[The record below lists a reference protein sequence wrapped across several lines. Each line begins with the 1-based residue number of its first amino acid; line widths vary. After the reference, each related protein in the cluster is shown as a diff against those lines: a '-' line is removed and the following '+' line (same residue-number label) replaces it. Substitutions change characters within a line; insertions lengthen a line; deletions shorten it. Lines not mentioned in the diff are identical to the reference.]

1 MTSATPP
8 SEIRVV
14 ATLSLLYVFR
24 MLGLFMVFPVMMVLG
39 LQYEDAT
46 PFLLGLALGIYG
58 LTQAV
63 FQIPLGFMSDLF
75 GRKPIICLGLLIFAI
90 GSGVA
95 AMADSVWGLLLGR
108 ALQGAGA
115 IAGAVM
121 AMVGDLTSE
130 KNRTRAMAVI
140 GISIGVSFSVAM
152 VLGPALASFGGLS
165 AVFWSSAL
173 LAILGV
179 VILFALV
186 PTPVKEHE
194 VAFEGRPLSSML
206 AGVVRDINLLRLNL
220 GIFVLHFML
229 TAAFVVVPVA
239 FQELGLAPDVHW
251 HYYLPVMVLSFAF
264 MLPFIYV
271 AERKRQIKLVFLA
284 AISVLILTLS
294 GLSQA
299 QVVRHWL
306 LGLFLFFVAFNL
318 LEAML
323 PSLISKLAPAGSK
336 GTAMGVYS
344 TCQFLGTSLG
354 GAVGGFGFQYWG
366 MHSVFVVCALMGVI
380 WLMFAMGMRAPRYL
394 QSVCVPHEREVPEAD
409 LRETV
414 PGVVEARWV
423 QEQGLLYLKVDDDF
437 EWSVLNKYLQ
447 RQ

>member
-130 KNRTRAMAVI
+130 QNRTRAMAVI

-152 VLGPALASFGGLS
+152 ILGPALASFGGLS

-173 LAILGV
+173 LAVLGI
-179 VILFALV
+179 VILFGLV
-186 PTPVKEHE
+186 PTPVKEHKA
-194 VAFEGRPLSSML
+194 AFEDRPLSSML
-206 AGVVRDINLLRLNL
+206 AGVIRDINLLRLNL

-284 AISVLILTLS
+284 AISVLILALS

-299 QVVRHWL
+299 QAVRHWL
-306 LGLFLFFVAFNL
+306 LGLLLFFVAFNL

-380 WLMFAMGMRAPRYL
+380 WLMFAVGMRAPRYL

-423 QEQGLLYLKVDDDF
+423 QEQGLLYLKVDDGF
-437 EWSVLNKYLQ
+437 ERSVLNKYLQ